1 MWRFMRGHS
10 MLKAA
15 VLLALLASPVW
26 PGDAEDQVLAA
37 VNKAR
42 AGAGCSALTVNAKLV
57 AAAKGH
63 AKAMAERNFFGHASK
78 NGGKFSSR
86 IKALGYRFS
95 KVAENI
101 GAGQSSAAGILK
113 DWLGS
118 AGHRKNILDCALT
131 ETGIAVV
138 YQPEDKPLKRQKY
151 AMKYYWVEVF
161 ARP

>member
-1 MWRFMRGHS
+1 MRGHS

-26 PGDAEDQVLAA
+26 AGDAEDRVLAA

-63 AKAMAERNFFGHASK
+63 AKAMAEQDFFGHASK

-86 IKALGYRFS
+86 IKAQGYRFS

-138 YQPEDKPLKRQKY
+138 YQPDDTPLKGQKY

>member
-1 MWRFMRGHS
+1 MRRLG

-15 VLLALLASPVW
+15 VLMAMIASPALAGGV
-26 PGDAEDQVLAA
+26 EDQVLAA

-57 AAAKGH
+57 KAAKGH
-63 AKAMAERNFFGHASK
+63 AKAMAEQNFFSHSSK
-78 NGGKFSSR
+78 NGAKFSSR
-86 IKALGYRFS
+86 IKAQGYHYS

-101 GAGQSSAAGILK
+101 WAGQSSAAGIMS
-113 DWLGS
+113 DWMGS
-118 AGHRKNILDCALT
+118 SGHRKNILDCALQ

-138 YQPEDKPLKRQKY
+138 YQPDDKPLKGQKY

-161 ARP
+161 AAP

>member
-1 MWRFMRGHS
+1 MRRMGI
-10 MLKAA
+10 LKAA
-15 VLLALLASPVW
+15 VLLGFLAQPALA
-26 PGDAEDQVLAA
+26 GQAEDQVLAA

-42 AGAGCSALTVNAKLV
+42 AGAGCSALSVNAKLV

-63 AKAMAERNFFGHASK
+63 AKAMAEQNFFGHASK
-78 NGGKFSSR
+78 NGGKFSNR
-86 IKALGYRFS
+86 IKAQGYRYS

-101 GAGQSSAAGILK
+101 GAGQSSAAGIMES
-113 DWLGS
+113 WLGS

-138 YQPEDKPLKRQKY
+138 YQPDDQPLKGQKY

-161 ARP
+161 AAP

>member
-1 MWRFMRGHS
+1 MLRLRL
-10 MLKAA
+10 LKAA
-15 VLLALLASPVW
+15 ILLAVLAQPALA
-26 PGDAEDQVLAA
+26 GGAEDLVLTA

-42 AGAGCSALTVNAKLV
+42 AGVGCSAVTVNAKLV

-63 AKAMAERNFFGHASK
+63 AKAMAEQNFFGHASK
-78 NGGKFSSR
+78 NGGKFSGR
-86 IKALGYRFS
+86 IKAQGYRFS

-101 GAGQSSAAGILK
+101 GAGQSSAAGIMQ

-118 AGHRKNILDCALT
+118 AGHRKNILDCDLT

-138 YQPEDKPLKRQKY
+138 YQPDDMPLKGQKY

>member
-1 MWRFMRGHS
+1 
-10 MLKAA
+10 MLKMAA
-15 VLLALLASPVW
+15 MVALMASPVW
-26 PGDAEDQVLAA
+26 AGEAEDQVLAA

-63 AKAMAERNFFGHASK
+63 AKAMAEQNFFGHASK
-78 NGGKFSSR
+78 NGAKFSNR
-86 IKALGYRFS
+86 IKAQGYRYS

-101 GAGQSSAAGILK
+101 GAGQSSAAGIMQ
-113 DWLGS
+113 DWLAS
-118 AGHRKNILDCALT
+118 SGHRKNILDCALS

-138 YQPEDKPLKRQKY
+138 YQPDDKPLKGQTY

-161 ARP
+161 AAP

>member
-1 MWRFMRGHS
+1 MLRLRL
-10 MLKAA
+10 LKAA
-15 VLLALLASPVW
+15 ILLAVLAQPALA
-26 PGDAEDQVLAA
+26 GGAEDLVLTA

-42 AGAGCSALTVNAKLV
+42 AGAGCSAVTVNAKLV

-63 AKAMAERNFFGHASK
+63 AKAMAEQNFFGHASK
-78 NGGKFSSR
+78 NGGKFSGR
-86 IKALGYRFS
+86 IKAQGYRFS

-101 GAGQSSAAGILK
+101 GAGQSSAAGIMQ

-118 AGHRKNILDCALT
+118 AGHRKNILDCDLT

-138 YQPEDKPLKRQKY
+138 YQPDDMPLKGQKY

-161 ARP
+161 ARL

>member
-1 MWRFMRGHS
+1 MLKLG

-15 VLLALLASPVW
+15 VLLAVLTQPVW
-26 PGDAEDQVLAA
+26 AGAAEDQVLAA

-42 AGAGCSALTVNAKLV
+42 AGAGCFALTVNAKLV

-63 AKAMAERNFFGHASK
+63 AKAMAEQNFFGHASK
-78 NGGKFSSR
+78 NGAKFSSR
-86 IKALGYRFS
+86 IKAQGYRFS

-101 GAGQSSAAGILK
+101 GAGQSAAVGIMQ
-113 DWLGS
+113 DWMNS
-118 AGHRKNILDCALT
+118 AGHRKNILDCALS

-138 YQPEDKPLKRQKY
+138 YQPDDAPLKGQKY

>member
-1 MWRFMRGHS
+1 MLKLG

-15 VLLALLASPVW
+15 ALLALLAQPVW
-26 PGDAEDQVLAA
+26 AGAAEDQVLAA

-63 AKAMAERNFFGHASK
+63 AKAMAEQNFFGHASK
-78 NGGKFSSR
+78 NGAKFSSR
-86 IKALGYRFS
+86 IKAQGYRFS

-101 GAGQSSAAGILK
+101 GAGQSAAVGIMQ
-113 DWLGS
+113 DWMDS
-118 AGHRKNILDCALT
+118 AGHRKNILDCALS

-138 YQPEDKPLKRQKY
+138 YQPDDAPLKGQKY

>member
-1 MWRFMRGHS
+1 MLRLRL
-10 MLKAA
+10 LKAA
-15 VLLALLASPVW
+15 ILLAVLAQPALA
-26 PGDAEDQVLAA
+26 GGAEDLVLTA

-42 AGAGCSALTVNAKLV
+42 AGAGCSAVTVNAKLV

-63 AKAMAERNFFGHASK
+63 AKAMAEQNFFGHASK
-78 NGGKFSSR
+78 NGGKFSGR
-86 IKALGYRFS
+86 IKAQGYRFS

-101 GAGQSSAAGILK
+101 GAGQSSAAGIMQ

-118 AGHRKNILDCALT
+118 AGHRKNILDCDLT

-138 YQPEDKPLKRQKY
+138 YQPDDMPLKGQKY

>member
-1 MWRFMRGHS
+1 MLKLG

-15 VLLALLASPVW
+15 ALLALLAQPVW
-26 PGDAEDQVLAA
+26 AGAADDQVLAA

-57 AAAKGH
+57 AAAQGH
-63 AKAMAERNFFGHASK
+63 AQAMAEQNFFGHASK
-78 NGGKFSSR
+78 NGAKFSSR
-86 IKALGYRFS
+86 IKAQGYRFS

-138 YQPEDKPLKRQKY
+138 YQPEDKPLKGQKY

>member
-1 MWRFMRGHS
+1 MLKLG

-15 VLLALLASPVW
+15 VLLAVLTQPVW
-26 PGDAEDQVLAA
+26 AGAAEDQVLAA

-63 AKAMAERNFFGHASK
+63 AKAMAEQNFFGHASK
-78 NGGKFSSR
+78 NGAKFSSR
-86 IKALGYRFS
+86 IKAQGYRFS

-101 GAGQSSAAGILK
+101 GAGQSAAVGIMQ
-113 DWLGS
+113 DWMDS
-118 AGHRKNILDCALT
+118 AGHRKNILDCALS

-138 YQPEDKPLKRQKY
+138 YQPDDAPLKGQKY

>member
-1 MWRFMRGHS
+1 MLKLG

-15 VLLALLASPVW
+15 ALLALLAQPVW
-26 PGDAEDQVLAA
+26 AGAAEDQVLAA

-57 AAAKGH
+57 AAAQGH
-63 AKAMAERNFFGHASK
+63 AQAMAEQNFFGHASK
-78 NGGKFSSR
+78 NGAKFSSR
-86 IKALGYRFS
+86 IKAQGYRFS

-138 YQPEDKPLKRQKY
+138 YQPEDKPLKGQKY

>member
-1 MWRFMRGHS
+1 MLRTGI
-10 MLKAA
+10 LKAA
-15 VLLALLASPVW
+15 VLLALLAQPALA
-26 PGDAEDQVLAA
+26 GEAEDQVLAA
-37 VNKAR
+37 VNRAR

-63 AKAMAERNFFGHASK
+63 AKAMAEQNFFGHASK
-78 NGGKFSSR
+78 NGGKFSNR
-86 IKALGYRFS
+86 IKAQGYRFS

-101 GAGQSSAAGILK
+101 GAGQSSAAGIMES
-113 DWLGS
+113 WLGS
-118 AGHRKNILDCALT
+118 SGHRKNILDCALT

-138 YQPEDKPLKRQKY
+138 YQPDDAPLKGQKY

>member
-26 PGDAEDQVLAA
+26 AGDAEDQVLAA

-63 AKAMAERNFFGHASK
+63 AKAMATQNFFGHASK
-78 NGGKFSSR
+78 NGAKFSSR
-86 IKALGYRFS
+86 IKAQGYRFS

-101 GAGQSSAAGILK
+101 GAGQSSAAGIMQ

-138 YQPEDKPLKRQKY
+138 HQPDDQPLKGQKY

>member
-1 MWRFMRGHS
+1 
-10 MLKAA
+10 MLKVV
-15 VLLALLASPVW
+15 VLLALLTQPALA
-26 PGDAEDQVLAA
+26 GQAEDQVLAG

-42 AGAGCSALTVNAKLV
+42 AGAGCAALTVNAKLET
-57 AAAKGH
+57 AARGH
-63 AKAMAERNFFGHASK
+63 AKAMAEKNFFGHASK

-86 IKALGYRFS
+86 IKAQGYRYS

-101 GAGQSSAAGILK
+101 GAGQSSAAGILES
-113 DWLGS
+113 WLGS

-138 YQPEDKPLKRQKY
+138 YQPDDKPLKGQSY
-151 AMKYYWVEVF
+151 AMKYYWVQVF